1 MRKLFIPLLL
11 CSALEANEKNGF
23 FIEAGFETGLLEGT
37 QTQEKNYTTTQTTTK
52 TTTNN
57 YNYLPL
63 NSILQRATNLFKDA
77 DISKLS
83 FSSLSPVR
91 ASLDLSGHLT
101 IENFLPYNLN
111 NVKLSFTDAQ
121 GNVIDLGVIET
132 LPKQSKIVLSYQQF
146 NETKQVFDNIMEE
159 QKKYYEKE
167 AERRKNKTTS
177 SVSETNREPSFT
189 FPTFEVLSTPHSDP
203 NTQRVFEALSKINT
217 NLVMKYSDTNN
228 FESAKDKTEKF
239 TAKTAEEF
247 TNLMLNMIAVLDSQS
262 WGDAILNAPFEF
274 TDNKQS
280 GECTNKGDSNDNCVY
295 PQKNGLVK
303 SNVDKKYVLDKQSI
317 VNNFRGKTDLDVSLL
332 NGAGVDGLGSNTT
345 PTNNDDGKNYGQ
357 LAVVASALNPQKLFG
372 TDYKTIN
379 LADLRAILHEFSHT
393 KGYTHNGNM
402 TYQRVPVVGSNGQ
415 QEKKDDGALK
425 DSDGLPYNVC
435 SLYGGQG
442 QPSFPSNYPNSI
454 YHNCADVP
462 AGFLGVTA
470 AVWQQLINQNAL
482 PINFANLNSQ
492 TNYNLNA
499 TLNTQDMAN
508 SVIGTIQKTLTATS
522 TTTTTSYH
530 HSKSLQRFRS
540 PLLGINVKIGYQNY
554 FNDFIG
560 LAYYG
565 IIKYNYAKAANQ
577 KVQQLSY
584 GGGIDLLLD
593 FITTYSNKNSPTGIQ
608 TRRNFSSS
616 FGIFGGLR
624 GLYNSYYALNK
635 VKGSGN
641 LDAATGLN
649 YRYKHSKYSVGISI
663 PLIQRKASVISS
675 GSDYTNSFVFNE
687 GASHFKVF
695 FNYGWVF

>member
-11 CSALEANEKNGF
+11 FSALEANEKNGF

-37 QTQEKNYTTTQTTTK
+37 QTQEKRHTTTK
-52 TTTNN
+52 NTYAT
-57 YNYLPL
+57 YNYLPTDT
-63 NSILQRATNLFKDA
+63 ILKRAANLFTDA
-77 DISKLS
+77 KSISQLN

-91 ASLDLSGHLT
+91 ASASMLNGSLT

-111 NVKLSFTDAQ
+111 NVKLSLKDAQ

-132 LPKQSKIVLSYQQF
+132 IPKHSKIVLPEKLFDGLKQIGPYIFQQI
-146 NETKQVFDNIMEE
+146 EVSSTQV
-159 QKKYYEKE
+159 
-167 AERRKNKTTS
+167 
-177 SVSETNREPSFT
+177 
-189 FPTFEVLSTPHSDP
+189 SDA
-203 NTQRVFEALSKINT
+203 NTQRVFETLNNIKT
-217 NLVMKYSDTNN
+217 NLVMKYLDNN
-228 FESAKDKTEKF
+228 PFANTCGNQSKNDCWQNF
-239 TAKTAEEF
+239 TPQTAEEF

-274 TDNKQS
+274 TNKGGG
-280 GECTNKGDSNDNCVY
+280 GECDTSKENDCVN
-295 PQKNGLVK
+295 PGTNGLVN
-303 SNVDKKYVLDKQSI
+303 SQNQQYVLNKQDI
-317 VNNFRGKTDLDVSLL
+317 VNKFRNKADLDVVILKDS
-332 NGAGVDGLGSNTT
+332 GVVGLGSDIT
-345 PTNNDDGKNYGQ
+345 PSNNDDGKHYGQ
-357 LAVVASALNPQKLFG
+357 LGVVASALDPKKLFS
-372 TDYKTIN
+372 DNLKTIN
-379 LADLRAILHEFSHT
+379 LEDLRTILHEFSHT
-393 KGYTHNGNM
+393 KGYGHNGNM
-402 TYQRVPVVGSNGQ
+402 TYQRVPTGQNENG
-415 QEKKDDGALK
+415 KPK

-435 SLYGGQG
+435 SLYGGSNQ
-442 QPSFPSNYPNSI
+442 SAFPSNYPNSI

-482 PINFANLNSQ
+482 PINYANLGSQ

-499 TLNTQDMAN
+499 SLNTQDLAN
-508 SVIGTIQKTLTATS
+508 SMLGTIQKTFLTSSVTNHYFSSAS
-522 TTTTTSYH
+522 QS
-530 HSKSLQRFRS
+530 FRS
-540 PLLGINVKIGYQNY
+540 PILGVNAKIGYQNY

-565 IIKYNYAKAANQ
+565 IVKYNYSKALNQ
-577 KVQQLSY
+577 KFQQLSY

-593 FITTYSNKNSPTGIQ
+593 FITTYSNKNSPIDIQ

-624 GLYNSYYALNK
+624 GLYNSYYVLNK

-641 LDAATGLN
+641 LDVATGLN

-675 GSDYTNSFVFNE
+675 GGDYTNSFVFNE

>member
-11 CSALEANEKNGF
+11 FSTLEANEKNGF

-37 QTQEKNYTTTQTTTK
+37 QTQEKRHTTTK
-52 TTTNN
+52 NTYAT
-57 YNYLPL
+57 YSYLPTDT
-63 NSILQRATNLFKDA
+63 ILKRAANLFTDA
-77 DISKLS
+77 KSISQLN

-91 ASLDLSGHLT
+91 ASASMLNGSLT

-111 NVKLSFTDAQ
+111 NVKLSLKDAQ

-132 LPKQSKIVLSYQQF
+132 IPKHSKIVLPEKLFDGLRQIGPYIFQQI
-146 NETKQVFDNIMEE
+146 EVSSTQV
-159 QKKYYEKE
+159 
-167 AERRKNKTTS
+167 
-177 SVSETNREPSFT
+177 
-189 FPTFEVLSTPHSDP
+189 SDA
-203 NTQRVFEALSKINT
+203 NTQRVFETLNNIKT
-217 NLVMKYSDTNN
+217 NLVMKYLDNN
-228 FESAKDKTEKF
+228 PFANTCGNQSNQSKNDCWQNF
-239 TAKTAEEF
+239 TPQTAEEF

-274 TDNKQS
+274 TNKGG
-280 GECTNKGDSNDNCVY
+280 GECDTSKENECVN
-295 PQKNGLVK
+295 PGTNGLVN
-303 SNVDKKYVLDKQSI
+303 SQDAKKYVLKPQEI
-317 VNNFRGKTDLDVSLL
+317 VDNFRNKADLDVVILKDS
-332 NGAGVDGLGSNTT
+332 GVVGLGSDIT
-345 PTNNDDGKNYGQ
+345 PSNNDDGKHYGQ
-357 LAVVASALNPQKLFG
+357 LGVVASALDPKKLFG
-372 TDYKTIN
+372 NDLKTIN
-379 LADLRAILHEFSHT
+379 LEDLRTILHEFSHT
-393 KGYTHNGNM
+393 KGYGHNGNM
-402 TYQRVPVVGSNGQ
+402 TYQRVPTGQ
-415 QEKKDDGALK
+415 NEDGKPK

-435 SLYGGQG
+435 SLYGKSD
-442 QPSFPSNYPNSI
+442 QPAFPSNYPNSI

-482 PINFANLNSQ
+482 PINYANLSSQ

-499 TLNTQDMAN
+499 SLNTQDLAN
-508 SVIGTIQKTLTATS
+508 SMLSTIQKTFVTS
-522 TTTTTSYH
+522 SVTNHYFS
-530 HSKSLQRFRS
+530 SASQSFRS
-540 PLLGINVKIGYQNY
+540 PILGVNAKIGYQNY

-565 IIKYNYAKAANQ
+565 IVKYNYSKAVNQ

-608 TRRNFSSS
+608 TRKNFSSS

-624 GLYNSYYALNK
+624 GLYNSYYVLNK

-641 LDAATGLN
+641 LDVATGLN

-663 PLIQRKASVISS
+663 PLIQRKASVVSS

>member
-11 CSALEANEKNGF
+11 FSVLEANEKNGF
-23 FIEAGFETGLLEGT
+23 FIEAGFETGLLEGA
-37 QTQEKNYTTTQTTTK
+37 QTQEKRHTTTK
-52 TTTNN
+52 NTYAT
-57 YNYLPL
+57 YNYLPTDT
-63 NSILQRATNLFKDA
+63 ILKRAANLFTDA
-77 DISKLS
+77 KSISQLN
-83 FSSLSPVR
+83 FSSLSPVKV
-91 ASLDLSGHLT
+91 LYIGGKLT
-101 IENFLPYNLN
+101 IENFLPYNLS

-132 LPKQSKIVLSYQQF
+132 IPKHSKIVLPG
-146 NETKQVFDNIMEE
+146 EAFDSL
-159 QKKYYEKE
+159 KE
-167 AERRKNKTTS
+167 AFDKIGPYTFFLPKFEATS
-177 SVSETNREPSFT
+177 TSVS
-189 FPTFEVLSTPHSDP
+189 DA
-203 NTQRVFEALSKINT
+203 NTQRVFETLNKIKT
-217 NLVMKYSDTNN
+217 NLIMKYSNKNPNN
-228 FESAKDKTEKF
+228 FNTCPYNNNGNTKNDCWQPF
-239 TAKTAEEF
+239 TPQTAEEF

-274 TDNKQS
+274 TNSSTDCDNDPSK
-280 GECTNKGDSNDNCVY
+280 CVN
-295 PQKNGLVK
+295 PGTNGLVDSK
-303 SNVDKKYVLDKQSI
+303 VDQQYVLNKQGI
-317 VNNFRGKTDLDVSLL
+317 VNNFRKKIEID
-332 NGAGVDGLGSNTT
+332 
-345 PTNNDDGKNYGQ
+345 
-357 LAVVASALNPQKLFG
+357 AVVLKNSGVVGLANGYGNDGEYGTLGVEAYALEPQKLFG
-372 TDYKTIN
+372 NDLKTIN
-379 LADLRAILHEFSHT
+379 LADLRTILHEFSHT

-402 TYQRVPVVGSNGQ
+402 TYQRVPTGQNENG
-415 QEKKDDGALK
+415 KPK

-435 SLYGGQG
+435 SRFNGSG
-442 QPSFPSNYPNSI
+442 QPAFPSNYPNSI

-499 TLNTQDMAN
+499 SLNTQDLAN
-508 SVIGTIQKTLTATS
+508 SMLSTIQKTFVTS
-522 TTTTTSYH
+522 SVTNHYS
-530 HSKSLQRFRS
+530 SSASQSFRS
-540 PLLGINVKIGYQNY
+540 PILGVNAKIGYQNY

-565 IIKYNYAKAANQ
+565 IIKYNYAKAINQ

-608 TRRNFSSS
+608 TRKNFSSS

-624 GLYNSYYALNK
+624 GLYNSYYVLNK

-641 LDAATGLN
+641 LDVATGLN

-663 PLIQRKASVISS
+663 PLIQRKASVVSS
-675 GSDYTNSFVFNE
+675 GGDYTNSFVFNE

>member
-11 CSALEANEKNGF
+11 CSALEANQKNGF

-37 QTQEKNYTTTQTTTK
+37 QTQEKRHTTTK
-52 TTTNN
+52 NTYTT
-57 YNYLPL
+57 YNYLPTDT
-63 NSILQRATNLFKDA
+63 ILKRAANLFTDA
-77 DISKLS
+77 KSISQLN

-91 ASLDLSGHLT
+91 ASASMLNGSLT

-111 NVKLSFTDAQ
+111 NVKLSLKDAQ

-132 LPKQSKIVLSYQQF
+132 IPKHSKIVLPEKLFDGLKQIGPYIFQQI
-146 NETKQVFDNIMEE
+146 EVSSTQV
-159 QKKYYEKE
+159 
-167 AERRKNKTTS
+167 
-177 SVSETNREPSFT
+177 
-189 FPTFEVLSTPHSDP
+189 SDA
-203 NTQRVFEALSKINT
+203 NTQRVFETLNKIKT
-217 NLVMKYSDTNN
+217 NLVMKYLDNN
-228 FESAKDKTEKF
+228 PFANTCGNQSKNDCWQPF
-239 TAKTAEEF
+239 TPQTAEEF

-274 TDNKQS
+274 TNKGGG
-280 GECTNKGDSNDNCVY
+280 GECDTSKENDCVN
-295 PQKNGLVK
+295 PGTNGLVN
-303 SNVDKKYVLDKQSI
+303 SQNQQYVLNKQDI
-317 VNNFRGKTDLDVSLL
+317 VNKFRNKADLDVVILKDS
-332 NGAGVDGLGSNTT
+332 GVVGLGSDIT
-345 PTNNDDGKNYGQ
+345 PSNNDDGKHYGQ
-357 LAVVASALNPQKLFG
+357 LGVVASALDPKKLFS
-372 TDYKTIN
+372 DNLKTIN
-379 LADLRAILHEFSHT
+379 LEDLRTILHEFSHT
-393 KGYTHNGNM
+393 KGYGHNGNM
-402 TYQRVPVVGSNGQ
+402 TYQRVPTGQNENG
-415 QEKKDDGALK
+415 KPK

-442 QPSFPSNYPNSI
+442 QSAFPSNYPNSI

-482 PINFANLNSQ
+482 PINFANLGSQ

-499 TLNTQDMAN
+499 SLNTQDLAN
-508 SVIGTIQKTLTATS
+508 SMLSTIQKTFVTS
-522 TTTTTSYH
+522 SVTNHYFS
-530 HSKSLQRFRS
+530 SASQSFRS
-540 PLLGINVKIGYQNY
+540 PILGVNAKIGYQNY

-584 GGGIDLLLD
+584 GGGIDLLVD
-593 FITTYSNKNSPTGIQ
+593 FITTYSNKNNPIDIQ

-641 LDAATGLN
+641 LDVATGLN

-663 PLIQRKASVISS
+663 PLIQRKASIVSS
-675 GSDYTNSFVFNE
+675 GGDYTNSFVFNE

>member
-1 MRKLFIPLLL
+1 MKKLFIPLLL
-11 CSALEANEKNGF
+11 FSALEANEKNGF

-37 QTQEKNYTTTQTTTK
+37 QTQEKRHTTTK
-52 TTTNN
+52 NTYAT
-57 YNYLPL
+57 YNYLPTDT
-63 NSILQRATNLFKDA
+63 ILKRAANLFTNA
-77 DISKLS
+77 EAISKLK

-91 ASLDLSGHLT
+91 VLYMYNGQLT

-111 NVKLSFTDAQ
+111 NVKLSFKDAQ

-132 LPKQSKIVLSYQQF
+132 IPKHSKIILPGEAFDSLKIDPYTLFLPKI
-146 NETKQVFDNIMEE
+146 
-159 QKKYYEKE
+159 E
-167 AERRKNKTTS
+167 ATS
-177 SVSETNREPSFT
+177 TSI
-189 FPTFEVLSTPHSDP
+189 SDA
-203 NTQRVFEALSKINT
+203 NTQRVFETLNKIKT
-217 NLVMKYSDTNN
+217 DLVVNYRNENK
-228 FESAKDKTEKF
+228 FKDHENHWEAF
-239 TAKTAEEF
+239 TPQTAEEF

-274 TDNKQS
+274 TNKDGG
-280 GECTNKGDSNDNCVY
+280 GECDTNKENDCVN
-295 PQKNGLVK
+295 PGTNGLVNSK
-303 SNVDKKYVLDKQSI
+303 VDQKYVLNKQDI
-317 VNNFRGKTDLDVSLL
+317 VNKFRNKADLDVVVLKDSR
-332 NGAGVDGLGSNTT
+332 VVGLGSDIT
-345 PTNNDDGKNYGQ
+345 PSNNDDGKHYGQ
-357 LAVVASALNPQKLFG
+357 LGVVASALDPKKLFG
-372 TDYKTIN
+372 NDLKTIN
-379 LADLRAILHEFSHT
+379 LADLRTILHEFSHT

-402 TYQRVPVVGSNGQ
+402 TYQRVPTGQNENG
-415 QEKKDDGALK
+415 KPK

-435 SLYGGQG
+435 SLYGKSD
-442 QPSFPSNYPNSI
+442 QPAFPSNYPNSI

-482 PINFANLNSQ
+482 PINYANLGSQ

-499 TLNTQDMAN
+499 SLNTQDLAN
-508 SVIGTIQKTLTATS
+508 SMLGTIQKTFVTS
-522 TTTTTSYH
+522 SVTNHYFS
-530 HSKSLQRFRS
+530 SASQSFRS
-540 PLLGINVKIGYQNY
+540 PILGVNAKIGYQNY

-565 IIKYNYAKAANQ
+565 IIKYNYSKALNQ
-577 KVQQLSY
+577 KFQQLSY

-593 FITTYSNKNSPTGIQ
+593 FITTYSNKNNPTGVQ
-608 TRRNFSSS
+608 TRKNFSSS

-624 GLYNSYYALNK
+624 GLYNSYYVLNK

-641 LDAATGLN
+641 LDVATGLN

>member
-11 CSALEANEKNGF
+11 FSALEANEKNGF

-37 QTQEKNYTTTQTTTK
+37 QTQEKRHTTTK
-52 TTTNN
+52 NTYAT
-57 YNYLPL
+57 YDYLPADSVL
-63 NSILQRATNLFKDA
+63 KRAANLFTNA
-77 DISKLS
+77 EAISKLK

-91 ASLDLSGHLT
+91 VLYMYNGQLT
-101 IENFLPYNLN
+101 IENFLPYNLS
-111 NVKLSFTDAQ
+111 NVKLSFKDAQ

-132 LPKQSKIVLSYQQF
+132 IPKHSKIVLPG
-146 NETKQVFDNIMEE
+146 EAFDSLKIDPYTLFLP
-159 QKKYYEKE
+159 KIE
-167 AERRKNKTTS
+167 ATS
-177 SVSETNREPSFT
+177 TSI
-189 FPTFEVLSTPHSDP
+189 SDA
-203 NTQRVFEALSKINT
+203 NTQRVFETLNKIKT
-217 NLVMKYSDTNN
+217 DLVVNYRNENK
-228 FESAKDKTEKF
+228 FKDHENHWEAF
-239 TAKTAEEF
+239 TPQTAEEF

-274 TDNKQS
+274 TNKGGEGECDTSKENECVNPGTNGRVNSQNKSYVLNKQDII
-280 GECTNKGDSNDNCVY
+280 NK
-295 PQKNGLVK
+295 
-303 SNVDKKYVLDKQSI
+303 
-317 VNNFRGKTDLDVSLL
+317 FRNKADLDVIVLKDS
-332 NGAGVDGLGSNTT
+332 GVVGLGSDIT
-345 PTNNDDGKNYGQ
+345 PSNNDDGKHYGQ
-357 LAVVASALNPQKLFG
+357 LGVVASALDPKKLFG
-372 TDYKTIN
+372 NDLKTIN
-379 LADLRAILHEFSHT
+379 LEDLRTILHEFSHT

-402 TYQRVPVVGSNGQ
+402 TYQRVPVMKNGQ
-415 QEKKDDGALK
+415 VEKDNNGKPK

-435 SLYGGQG
+435 SLYGGSNQ
-442 QPSFPSNYPNSI
+442 SAFPSNYPNSI

-482 PINFANLNSQ
+482 PIDYANLSAQ

-499 TLNTQDMAN
+499 SLNTQDLAN
-508 SVIGTIQKTLTATS
+508 SMLSTIQKTFVTS
-522 TTTTTSYH
+522 SVTNHYFS
-530 HSKSLQRFRS
+530 SASQSFRS
-540 PLLGINVKIGYQNY
+540 PILGVNAKIGYQNY

-565 IIKYNYAKAANQ
+565 IIKYNYSKALNQ

-593 FITTYSNKNSPTGIQ
+593 FITTYSNKNSPIGVQ
-608 TRRNFSSS
+608 TKRNFSSS

-624 GLYNSYYALNK
+624 GLYNSYYVLNK

-641 LDAATGLN
+641 LDVATGLN

-663 PLIQRKASVISS
+663 PLIQRKAKVVSS
-675 GSDYTNSFVFNE
+675 GGDYTNSFVFNE

>member
-11 CSALEANEKNGF
+11 FSALEANEKNGF

-37 QTQEKNYTTTQTTTK
+37 QTQEKRHTTTK
-52 TTTNN
+52 NTYAT
-57 YNYLPL
+57 YNYLPTDT
-63 NSILQRATNLFKDA
+63 ILKRAANLFTDA
-77 DISKLS
+77 KSISQLN
-83 FSSLSPVR
+83 FSSLSPVKV
-91 ASLDLSGHLT
+91 LYIGGQLT
-101 IENFLPYNLN
+101 IENFLPYNLS
-111 NVKLSFTDAQ
+111 NVKLIFTDAQ

-132 LPKQSKIVLSYQQF
+132 IPKHSKIVLPG
-146 NETKQVFDNIMEE
+146 EAFDSL
-159 QKKYYEKE
+159 KE
-167 AERRKNKTTS
+167 AFDKIGPYTFFLPKFEATS
-177 SVSETNREPSFT
+177 TSI
-189 FPTFEVLSTPHSDP
+189 SDA
-203 NTQRVFEALSKINT
+203 NTQRVFETLNNIKT
-217 NLVMKYSDTNN
+217 NLIMKYSNENPSNFNTCPYNN
-228 FESAKDKTEKF
+228 NGNTKNDCWQNF
-239 TAKTAEEF
+239 TPQTAEEF

-274 TDNKQS
+274 TNSSTDCDNDPSKCVNPGVNGRVDSKVDQQYILNKQ
-280 GECTNKGDSNDNCVY
+280 G
-295 PQKNGLVK
+295 
-303 SNVDKKYVLDKQSI
+303 I
-317 VNNFRGKTDLDVSLL
+317 INNFRKKIEID
-332 NGAGVDGLGSNTT
+332 
-345 PTNNDDGKNYGQ
+345 
-357 LAVVASALNPQKLFG
+357 AVVLKNSGVVGLANGYGNDGEYGTLGVEAYALEPQKLFG
-372 TDYKTIN
+372 NDLKTIN
-379 LADLRAILHEFSHT
+379 LEDLRTILHEFSHT

-402 TYQRVPVVGSNGQ
+402 TYQRVPTGQNENG
-415 QEKKDDGALK
+415 KPK

-442 QPSFPSNYPNSI
+442 QSAFPSNYPNSI

-482 PINFANLNSQ
+482 PINYANLGSQ

-499 TLNTQDMAN
+499 SLNTQDLAN
-508 SVIGTIQKTLTATS
+508 SMLSTIQKTFVTS
-522 TTTTTSYH
+522 SVTNHYFS
-530 HSKSLQRFRS
+530 SASQSFRS
-540 PLLGINVKIGYQNY
+540 PILGVNAKIGYQNY

-565 IIKYNYAKAANQ
+565 IIKYNYSKALNQ
-577 KVQQLSY
+577 KFQQLSY

-593 FITTYSNKNSPTGIQ
+593 FITTYSNKNSPIDIQ

-624 GLYNSYYALNK
+624 GLYNSYYVLNK

-641 LDAATGLN
+641 LDVATGLN

-663 PLIQRKASVISS
+663 PLIQRKASVVSS

>member
-11 CSALEANEKNGF
+11 FSALEANEKNGF
-23 FIEAGFETGLLEGT
+23 FIEAGFETGLLEGA
-37 QTQEKNYTTTQTTTK
+37 QTQEKRHTTTK
-52 TTTNN
+52 NTYAT
-57 YNYLPL
+57 YNYLPTDSVL
-63 NSILQRATNLFKDA
+63 KRAANLFTDA
-77 DISKLS
+77 KSISQLN
-83 FSSLSPVR
+83 FSSLSPVKV
-91 ASLDLSGHLT
+91 LYIGGKLT

-121 GNVIDLGVIET
+121 GNMIDLGVIET
-132 LPKQSKIVLSYQQF
+132 IPKHSKIVLPG
-146 NETKQVFDNIMEE
+146 EAFDSL
-159 QKKYYEKE
+159 KE
-167 AERRKNKTTS
+167 AFDKIDPYTFFFPKFEATS
-177 SVSETNREPSFT
+177 TSVS
-189 FPTFEVLSTPHSDP
+189 DA
-203 NTQRVFEALSKINT
+203 NTQRVFETLNKIKT
-217 NLVMKYSDTNN
+217 NLIMKYSNENPSNFNTCPYNN
-228 FESAKDKTEKF
+228 NGNTKNDCWQPF
-239 TAKTAEEF
+239 TPQTAEEF

-262 WGDAILNAPFEF
+262 WGDAILNAPFDF
-274 TDNKQS
+274 TNSPTDCDNDPSKCVNPGINGRVDSKVDQQYVLNKQ
-280 GECTNKGDSNDNCVY
+280 G
-295 PQKNGLVK
+295 
-303 SNVDKKYVLDKQSI
+303 I
-317 VNNFRGKTDLDVSLL
+317 VNNFRKKIEID
-332 NGAGVDGLGSNTT
+332 
-345 PTNNDDGKNYGQ
+345 
-357 LAVVASALNPQKLFG
+357 AVVLKNSGVVGLANGYGNDGEYGTLGVEAYALEPQKLFG
-372 TDYKTIN
+372 NNLKTIN
-379 LADLRAILHEFSHT
+379 LQDLRTILHEFSHT
-393 KGYTHNGNM
+393 KGYGHNGNM
-402 TYQRVPVVGSNGQ
+402 TYQRVPTGQNENG
-415 QEKKDDGALK
+415 KPK

-442 QPSFPSNYPNSI
+442 QSAFPSNYPNSI

-482 PINFANLNSQ
+482 PINFANLGSQ

-499 TLNTQDMAN
+499 SLNTQDLAN
-508 SVIGTIQKTLTATS
+508 SMLSTIQKTFVTS
-522 TTTTTSYH
+522 SVTNHYFS
-530 HSKSLQRFRS
+530 SASQNFRS
-540 PLLGINVKIGYQNY
+540 PILGVNAKIGYQNY

-584 GGGIDLLLD
+584 GGGIDLLVD
-593 FITTYSNKNSPTGIQ
+593 FITTYSNKNSPIDIQ

-641 LDAATGLN
+641 LDVATGLN

-663 PLIQRKASVISS
+663 PLIQRKASIVSS
-675 GSDYTNSFVFNE
+675 NGDYTNSLVFNE

>member
-1 MRKLFIPLLL
+1 MKKLFIPLLL
-11 CSALEANEKNGF
+11 FSALEANEKNGF

-37 QTQEKNYTTTQTTTK
+37 QTQEKRHTTTK
-52 TTTNN
+52 NTYAT
-57 YNYLPL
+57 YDYLPTDT
-63 NSILQRATNLFKDA
+63 ILKRAASLFTNA
-77 DISKLS
+77 EAISKLK

-91 ASLDLSGHLT
+91 VLYMYNGQLT
-101 IENFLPYNLN
+101 IENFLPYNLS

-132 LPKQSKIVLSYQQF
+132 IPKHSKIVLPG
-146 NETKQVFDNIMEE
+146 EAFDSLKVDPYTLFLPKI
-159 QKKYYEKE
+159 E
-167 AERRKNKTTS
+167 ATS
-177 SVSETNREPSFT
+177 TSVS
-189 FPTFEVLSTPHSDP
+189 DA
-203 NTQRVFEALSKINT
+203 NTQRVFETLNKIKT
-217 NLVMKYSDTNN
+217 NLVVNYRNENK
-228 FESAKDKTEKF
+228 FKDHENHWEAF
-239 TAKTAEEF
+239 TPQTAEEF

-274 TDNKQS
+274 TNKGGE
-280 GECTNKGDSNDNCVY
+280 GECDTSKENDCVN
-295 PQKNGLVK
+295 PGTNGLVNSK
-303 SNVDKKYVLDKQSI
+303 VDQKYVLNKQDI
-317 VNNFRGKTDLDVSLL
+317 VNKFRNKADLDVVILKDS
-332 NGAGVDGLGSNTT
+332 GVVGLGSDIT
-345 PTNNDDGKNYGQ
+345 PSNNDDGKHYGQ
-357 LAVVASALNPQKLFG
+357 LGVVASALDPKKLFG
-372 TDYKTIN
+372 NDLKTIK
-379 LADLRAILHEFSHT
+379 LEDLRTILHEFSHT

-402 TYQRVPVVGSNGQ
+402 TYQRVPVTKDGQVEKDNNG
-415 QEKKDDGALK
+415 KPK

-442 QPSFPSNYPNSI
+442 QSAFPSNYPNSI

-482 PINFANLNSQ
+482 PINYANLGNQ

-499 TLNTQDMAN
+499 SLNTQDLAN
-508 SVIGTIQKTLTATS
+508 SMLSTIQKTFVTS
-522 TTTTTSYH
+522 SVTNHYS
-530 HSKSLQRFRS
+530 SSASQSFRS
-540 PLLGINVKIGYQNY
+540 PILGVNAKIGYQNY

-565 IIKYNYAKAANQ
+565 IVKYNYSKALNQ
-577 KVQQLSY
+577 KFQQLSY

-593 FITTYSNKNSPTGIQ
+593 FITTYSNKNSPTGVQ
-608 TRRNFSSS
+608 TRKNFSSS

-624 GLYNSYYALNK
+624 GLYNSYYVLNK

-641 LDAATGLN
+641 LDVATGLN

-663 PLIQRKASVISS
+663 PLIQRKASVVSS

>member
-1 MRKLFIPLLL
+1 MKKLFIPLLL
-11 CSALEANEKNGF
+11 FSALEANEKNGF
-23 FIEAGFETGLLEGT
+23 FIEAGFETGLLEGA
-37 QTQEKNYTTTQTTTK
+37 QTQEKRHTTTK
-52 TTTNN
+52 NTYAT
-57 YNYLPL
+57 YSYLPTDSVL
-63 NSILQRATNLFKDA
+63 KRAANLFTDA
-77 DISKLS
+77 KSISQLN

-91 ASLDLSGHLT
+91 ASASMLNGSLT

-132 LPKQSKIVLSYQQF
+132 IPKHSKIVLPG
-146 NETKQVFDNIMEE
+146 EAFDSLKIDPYTLFLP
-159 QKKYYEKE
+159 KIE
-167 AERRKNKTTS
+167 ATS
-177 SVSETNREPSFT
+177 TSI
-189 FPTFEVLSTPHSDP
+189 SDA
-203 NTQRVFEALSKINT
+203 NTQRVFETLNKIKT
-217 NLVMKYSDTNN
+217 NLVVNYRNENK
-228 FESAKDKTEKF
+228 FEGHQNHWEAF
-239 TAKTAEEF
+239 TPQTAEEF

-274 TDNKQS
+274 TNKGGGGECDTSKENECVNPGVNGRVDTKVDQQYVLNKQ
-280 GECTNKGDSNDNCVY
+280 D
-295 PQKNGLVK
+295 
-303 SNVDKKYVLDKQSI
+303 I
-317 VNNFRGKTDLDVSLL
+317 VNKFRNKADLDVVILKDS
-332 NGAGVDGLGSNTT
+332 GVVGLGSDIT
-345 PTNNDDGKNYGQ
+345 PSNNDDGKHYGQ
-357 LAVVASALNPQKLFG
+357 LGVVASALDPKKLFG
-372 TDYKTIN
+372 NDLKTIN
-379 LADLRAILHEFSHT
+379 LEDLRTILHEFSHT

-402 TYQRVPVVGSNGQ
+402 TYQRVPTGQNENG
-415 QEKKDDGALK
+415 KPK

-435 SLYGGQG
+435 SRFNGSG
-442 QPSFPSNYPNSI
+442 QPTFPSNYPNSI

-482 PINFANLNSQ
+482 PINYANLGSQ

-499 TLNTQDMAN
+499 SLNTQDLAN
-508 SVIGTIQKTLTATS
+508 SMLSTIQKTFVTS
-522 TTTTTSYH
+522 SVTNHYS
-530 HSKSLQRFRS
+530 SSASQSFRS
-540 PLLGINVKIGYQNY
+540 PILGVNAKIGYQNY

-565 IIKYNYAKAANQ
+565 IVKYNYSKALNQ
-577 KVQQLSY
+577 KFQQLSY

-624 GLYNSYYALNK
+624 GLYNSYYVLNK

-641 LDAATGLN
+641 LDVATGLN

-663 PLIQRKASVISS
+663 PLIQKKASVVSS

>member
-37 QTQEKNYTTTQTTTK
+37 QTQEKRHTTTK
-52 TTTNN
+52 NTYAT
-57 YNYLPL
+57 YNYLPTDAVL
-63 NSILQRATNLFKDA
+63 KRAANLFTSA
-77 DISKLS
+77 EAISKLK

-91 ASLDLSGHLT
+91 VLYMYNGQLT

-121 GNVIDLGVIET
+121 GNIIDLGVIET
-132 LPKQSKIVLSYQQF
+132 IPKHSKIVLPG
-146 NETKQVFDNIMEE
+146 EAFDSLKIDPYTLFLP
-159 QKKYYEKE
+159 KIE
-167 AERRKNKTTS
+167 ATS
-177 SVSETNREPSFT
+177 TSVS
-189 FPTFEVLSTPHSDP
+189 DA
-203 NTQRVFEALSKINT
+203 NTQRVFETLNKIKT
-217 NLVMKYSDTNN
+217 DLVVNYRNENK
-228 FESAKDKTEKF
+228 FKDHENHWEAF
-239 TAKTAEEF
+239 TPQTAEEF

-262 WGDAILNAPFEF
+262 WGDAILNAPFDF
-274 TDNKQS
+274 
-280 GECTNKGDSNDNCVY
+280 TNKGGGEECDTSKENECVN
-295 PQKNGLVK
+295 PGTNGRVNSQNESYAL
-303 SNVDKKYVLDKQSI
+303 NKQDI
-317 VNNFRGKTDLDVSLL
+317 VNKFRNKADLDVVVLKDS
-332 NGAGVDGLGSNTT
+332 GVVGLGSDIT
-345 PTNNDDGKNYGQ
+345 PSNNDDGKHYGQ
-357 LAVVASALNPQKLFG
+357 LGVVASALDPTKLFG
-372 TDYKTIN
+372 NNLKTIN
-379 LADLRAILHEFSHT
+379 LEDLRTILHEFSHT
-393 KGYTHNGNM
+393 KGYGHNGNM
-402 TYQRVPVVGSNGQ
+402 TYQRVPTAQNENG
-415 QEKKDDGALK
+415 KPK

-442 QPSFPSNYPNSI
+442 QSAFPSNYPNSI

-482 PINFANLNSQ
+482 PINFANLGSQ

-499 TLNTQDMAN
+499 SLNTQDLAN
-508 SVIGTIQKTLTATS
+508 SMLGTIQKTFVTS
-522 TTTTTSYH
+522 SVTNHYFS
-530 HSKSLQRFRS
+530 SASQSFRS
-540 PLLGINVKIGYQNY
+540 PILGVNAKIGYQNY

-584 GGGIDLLLD
+584 GGGIDLLVD
-593 FITTYSNKNSPTGIQ
+593 FITTYSNKNSPIDIQ

-641 LDAATGLN
+641 LDVATGLN

-663 PLIQRKASVISS
+663 PLIQRKASVVSS
-675 GSDYTNSFVFNE
+675 GGDYTNSFVFNE

>member
-11 CSALEANEKNGF
+11 FSALEANEKNGF

-37 QTQEKNYTTTQTTTK
+37 QTQEKRHTTTK
-52 TTTNN
+52 NTYAT
-57 YNYLPL
+57 YNYLPTDAVL
-63 NSILQRATNLFKDA
+63 KRAANLFTDA
-77 DISKLS
+77 KSISQLN
-83 FSSLSPVR
+83 FSSLSPVKV
-91 ASLDLSGHLT
+91 LYIGGKLT
-101 IENFLPYNLN
+101 IENFLPYNLS

-132 LPKQSKIVLSYQQF
+132 IPKHSKIVLPG
-146 NETKQVFDNIMEE
+146 EAFDSL
-159 QKKYYEKE
+159 KE
-167 AERRKNKTTS
+167 AFDKIDPYTFFFPKFEATS
-177 SVSETNREPSFT
+177 TSVS
-189 FPTFEVLSTPHSDP
+189 DA
-203 NTQRVFEALSKINT
+203 NTQRVFETLNKIKT
-217 NLVMKYSDTNN
+217 NLIMKYSNENPNN
-228 FESAKDKTEKF
+228 FNTCPYNNNGNTKNDCWQPF
-239 TAKTAEEF
+239 TPQTAEEF

-262 WGDAILNAPFEF
+262 WGDAILNAPFDF
-274 TDNKQS
+274 TNSSTDCDNDPSKCVNPGINGRVDSKVDQQYVLNKQ
-280 GECTNKGDSNDNCVY
+280 G
-295 PQKNGLVK
+295 
-303 SNVDKKYVLDKQSI
+303 I
-317 VNNFRGKTDLDVSLL
+317 VNNFRKKIEID
-332 NGAGVDGLGSNTT
+332 
-345 PTNNDDGKNYGQ
+345 
-357 LAVVASALNPQKLFG
+357 AVVLKNSGVVGLANGYGNDGEYGTLGVEAYALEPQKLFG
-372 TDYKTIN
+372 NNLKTIN
-379 LADLRAILHEFSHT
+379 LEDLRTILHEFSHT
-393 KGYTHNGNM
+393 KGYGHNGNM
-402 TYQRVPVVGSNGQ
+402 TYQRVPTGQNENG
-415 QEKKDDGALK
+415 KPK

-442 QPSFPSNYPNSI
+442 QSAFPSNYPNSI

-482 PINFANLNSQ
+482 PINFANLGSQ

-499 TLNTQDMAN
+499 SLNTQDLAN
-508 SVIGTIQKTLTATS
+508 SMLSTIQKTFVTS
-522 TTTTTSYH
+522 SVTNHYFS
-530 HSKSLQRFRS
+530 SASQSFRS
-540 PLLGINVKIGYQNY
+540 PILGVNAKIGYQNY

-584 GGGIDLLLD
+584 GGGIDLLVD
-593 FITTYSNKNSPTGIQ
+593 FITTYSNKNSPIDIQ

-641 LDAATGLN
+641 LDVATGLN

-663 PLIQRKASVISS
+663 PLIQRKASIVSS
-675 GSDYTNSFVFNE
+675 DGDYTDSLVFNE

>member
-1 MRKLFIPLLL
+1 MKKLFIPLLL
-11 CSALEANEKNGF
+11 FSALEANEKNGF

-37 QTQEKNYTTTQTTTK
+37 QTQEKRHTTTK
-52 TTTNN
+52 NTYAT
-57 YNYLPL
+57 YSYLPTDAVL
-63 NSILQRATNLFKDA
+63 KRAANLFTNA
-77 DISKLS
+77 EAISKLK

-91 ASLDLSGHLT
+91 VLYMYNGQLT
-101 IENFLPYNLN
+101 IENFLPYNLS

-132 LPKQSKIVLSYQQF
+132 IPKHSKIVLPG
-146 NETKQVFDNIMEE
+146 EAFDSLKIDPYTLFLP
-159 QKKYYEKE
+159 KIE
-167 AERRKNKTTS
+167 ATS
-177 SVSETNREPSFT
+177 TSVS
-189 FPTFEVLSTPHSDP
+189 DA
-203 NTQRVFEALSKINT
+203 NTQRVFETLNKIKT
-217 NLVMKYSDTNN
+217 NLVVNYRNENKFKDH
-228 FESAKDKTEKF
+228 ESHWEAF
-239 TAKTAEEF
+239 TPQTAEEF

-274 TDNKQS
+274 TNKGGGGECDTSKENECVNPGTNGRVNSQNQQYVLNKQ
-280 GECTNKGDSNDNCVY
+280 D
-295 PQKNGLVK
+295 
-303 SNVDKKYVLDKQSI
+303 I
-317 VNNFRGKTDLDVSLL
+317 VNKFRNKADLDVVILKDS
-332 NGAGVDGLGSNTT
+332 GVVGLGSDIT
-345 PTNNDDGKNYGQ
+345 PSNNDDGKHYGQ
-357 LAVVASALNPQKLFG
+357 LGVVASALDPKKLFG
-372 TDYKTIN
+372 NDLKTIN
-379 LADLRAILHEFSHT
+379 LEDLRTILHEFSHT
-393 KGYTHNGNM
+393 KGYGHNGNM
-402 TYQRVPVVGSNGQ
+402 TYQRVPVTKDGQVEDNNG
-415 QEKKDDGALK
+415 KPK

-442 QPSFPSNYPNSI
+442 QPAFPSNYPNSI

-482 PINFANLNSQ
+482 PINYANLGSQ

-499 TLNTQDMAN
+499 SLNTQDLAN
-508 SVIGTIQKTLTATS
+508 SMLGTIQKTFVTS
-522 TTTTTSYH
+522 SVTNHYS
-530 HSKSLQRFRS
+530 SSASQSFRS
-540 PLLGINVKIGYQNY
+540 PILGVNAKIGYQNY

-565 IIKYNYAKAANQ
+565 IIKYNYSKALNQ
-577 KVQQLSY
+577 KFQQLSY

-624 GLYNSYYALNK
+624 GLYNSYYVLNK

-641 LDAATGLN
+641 LDVATGLN

-663 PLIQRKASVISS
+663 PLIQRKASVVSS
-675 GSDYTNSFVFNE
+675 GGDYTNSFVFNE

>member
-11 CSALEANEKNGF
+11 FSTLEANEKNGF
-23 FIEAGFETGLLEGT
+23 FIEVGFETGLLEGT
-37 QTQEKNYTTTQTTTK
+37 QTQEKRHTTTK
-52 TTTNN
+52 NTYAT
-57 YNYLPL
+57 YNYLPTDT
-63 NSILQRATNLFKDA
+63 ILKRAANLFTNA
-77 DISKLS
+77 EAISKLK

-91 ASLDLSGHLT
+91 VLYMYNGQLT
-101 IENFLPYNLN
+101 IENFLPYNLS

-132 LPKQSKIVLSYQQF
+132 IPKHSKIVLPG
-146 NETKQVFDNIMEE
+146 EAFDSLKVDPYTLFLPKI
-159 QKKYYEKE
+159 E
-167 AERRKNKTTS
+167 ATS
-177 SVSETNREPSFT
+177 TSVS
-189 FPTFEVLSTPHSDP
+189 DA
-203 NTQRVFEALSKINT
+203 NTQRVFETLNKIKT
-217 NLVMKYSDTNN
+217 DLVVNYRNENK
-228 FESAKDKTEKF
+228 FKDHENHWEAF
-239 TAKTAEEF
+239 TPQTAEEF

-262 WGDAILNAPFEF
+262 WGDAILNAPFDF
-274 TDNKQS
+274 
-280 GECTNKGDSNDNCVY
+280 TNKGGEECDTSKENECVN
-295 PQKNGLVK
+295 PGTNGRVN
-303 SNVDKKYVLDKQSI
+303 SQNASYVLNKQDI
-317 VNNFRGKTDLDVSLL
+317 VNKFRNKADLDVVVLKDS
-332 NGAGVDGLGSNTT
+332 GVVGLGSDIT
-345 PTNNDDGKNYGQ
+345 PSNNDDGKHYGQ
-357 LAVVASALNPQKLFG
+357 LGVVASALDPKKLFG
-372 TDYKTIN
+372 NNLKTIN
-379 LADLRAILHEFSHT
+379 LQDLRTILHEFSHT
-393 KGYTHNGNM
+393 KGYGHNGNM
-402 TYQRVPVVGSNGQ
+402 TYQRVPTGQNENG
-415 QEKKDDGALK
+415 KPK

-442 QPSFPSNYPNSI
+442 QSAFPSNYPNSI

-482 PINFANLNSQ
+482 PINFANLGSQ

-499 TLNTQDMAN
+499 SLNTQDLAN
-508 SVIGTIQKTLTATS
+508 SMLSTIQKTFVTS
-522 TTTTTSYH
+522 SVTNHYFS
-530 HSKSLQRFRS
+530 SASQNFRS
-540 PLLGINVKIGYQNY
+540 PILGVNAKIGYQNY

-584 GGGIDLLLD
+584 GGGIDLLVD
-593 FITTYSNKNSPTGIQ
+593 FITTYSNKNNPIDIQ

-641 LDAATGLN
+641 LDVATGLN

-663 PLIQRKASVISS
+663 PLIQRKASIVSS
-675 GSDYTNSFVFNE
+675 DGDYTNSFVFNE

>member
-1 MRKLFIPLLL
+1 MRKLFTSLLL

-23 FIEAGFETGLLEGT
+23 FIEAGFETGLLEGA
-37 QTQEKNYTTTQTTTK
+37 QTQEKRHTTTK
-52 TTTNN
+52 NTYAT
-57 YNYLPL
+57 YNYLPTDT
-63 NSILQRATNLFKDA
+63 ILKRATNLFTNA
-77 DISKLS
+77 EAISKLK
-83 FSSLSPVR
+83 FSSLSPVKV
-91 ASLDLSGHLT
+91 LYIGGKLT
-101 IENFLPYNLN
+101 IENFLPYNLS

-121 GNVIDLGVIET
+121 GNMIDLGVIET
-132 LPKQSKIVLSYQQF
+132 IPKHSKIVLPG
-146 NETKQVFDNIMEE
+146 EAFDSL
-159 QKKYYEKE
+159 KE
-167 AERRKNKTTS
+167 AFDKIDPYTFFFPKFEATS
-177 SVSETNREPSFT
+177 TSVS
-189 FPTFEVLSTPHSDP
+189 DA
-203 NTQRVFEALSKINT
+203 NTQRVFETLNKIKT
-217 NLVMKYSDTNN
+217 NLIMKYSNENPNN
-228 FESAKDKTEKF
+228 FNTCPYNNNGNTKNDCWQPF
-239 TAKTAEEF
+239 TPQTAEEF

-262 WGDAILNAPFEF
+262 WGDAILNAPFDF
-274 TDNKQS
+274 TNSPTDCDNDPSKCVNPGINGRVDSKVDQQYVLNKQ
-280 GECTNKGDSNDNCVY
+280 G
-295 PQKNGLVK
+295 
-303 SNVDKKYVLDKQSI
+303 I
-317 VNNFRGKTDLDVSLL
+317 VNNFRKKIEID
-332 NGAGVDGLGSNTT
+332 
-345 PTNNDDGKNYGQ
+345 
-357 LAVVASALNPQKLFG
+357 AVVLKNSGVVGLANGYGNDGEYGTLGVEAYALEPTKLFG
-372 TDYKTIN
+372 NNLKTIN
-379 LADLRAILHEFSHT
+379 LEDLRTILHEFSHT
-393 KGYTHNGNM
+393 KGYGHNGNM
-402 TYQRVPVVGSNGQ
+402 TYQRVPTGQNENG
-415 QEKKDDGALK
+415 KPK

-442 QPSFPSNYPNSI
+442 QSTFPSNYPNSI

-482 PINFANLNSQ
+482 PINFANLGSQ

-499 TLNTQDMAN
+499 SLNTQDLAN
-508 SVIGTIQKTLTATS
+508 SMLSTIQKTFVTS
-522 TTTTTSYH
+522 SVTNHYFS
-530 HSKSLQRFRS
+530 SASQNFRS
-540 PLLGINVKIGYQNY
+540 PILGVNAKIGYQNY

-593 FITTYSNKNSPTGIQ
+593 FITTYSNKNSPIDIQ

-641 LDAATGLN
+641 LDVATGLN

-663 PLIQRKASVISS
+663 PLIQRKASIVSS
-675 GSDYTNSFVFNE
+675 DGDYTNSFVFNE